1 MFNAPSFYFR
11 VHQMQD
17 SKKPWSVIMVTVSVS
32 NRNHMVKL
40 QYPSHVLVN
49 IVIAL
54 VKHTKL

>member
-1 MFNAPSFYFR
+1 
-11 VHQMQD
+11 MQD
-17 SKKPWSVIMVTVSVS
+17 SKKPWNVIMVTVSVS

-40 QYPSHVLVN
+40 QYPNHVLVN